1 MNEIFLILCI
11 FIILTTC
18 NAYDYLHL
26 FLSLRTLTNGNFEL
40 SLNIINERQI
50 NRPMT
55 DYIFT
60 GTLENIDKVLYN
72 SRNNIEKIKNENHHW
87 VYIPN
92 TCNFKDVKYFSNK
105 TIFLTSNLCHN
116 NRTFYE
122 NYSDYTFTFIFG
134 FNDYINKIEKTNFYY
149 AKVGRRAEK
158 DIYLI
163 LGIIFAVNLITG
175 IICAVITNKRI
186 KKIIALPINIINYH
200 LYYILLGI
208 NMFNVFII
216 FLNSPSMT
224 IIAEYVFLIGHSFFK
239 TQLYTCILLLLQGW
253 MLINFSLGLKF
264 KKYFW
269 YILLYDLG
277 FSLVLNLSLYLFQ
290 ITSKLN
296 LYFFKSDLEQIAF
309 MSYLI
314 YSIFKILIPLYK
326 QKKIEERRR
335 SDFVECVTFKYEKM
349 LKLYV
354 FSGICSVIIFI
365 FPFIEHALLHGYIY
379 DFNFHYILNVIYEL
393 ICCVGLNFILLSN
406 ILPRYFFES
415 IIYNYKEIS
424 GLTAD
429 ITEDNDK
436 NKLNISQLTSS
447 NLNKTMKEGSP
458 ILFINP
464 FASTKNSSVFNKLL
478 IGIATNNK

>member
-239 TQLYTCILLLLQGW
+239 TQLYTCILLFLQGW
-253 MLINFSLGLKF
+253 MLINFSIGIKF

-296 LYFFKSDLEQIAF
+296 LYYFKSDLEQVAF

-335 SDFVECVTFKYEKM
+335 SDFVECLTFKYKKL
-349 LKLYV
+349 LKFYV

-365 FPFIEHALLHGYIY
+365 FPFIEHALLIGYIY
-379 DFNFHYILNVIYEL
+379 DFHFHYILNIIYEL

-415 IIYNYKEIS
+415 IIYDYKEIS
-424 GLTAD
+424 VFTAD
-429 ITEDNDK
+429 IIENDDK
-436 NKLNISQLTSS
+436 NQFNISKLTSVE
-447 NLNKTMKEGSP
+447 LNKTMKEGSP

-464 FASTKNSSVFNKLL
+464 FASTKNSLVFNKLL
-478 IGIATNNK
+478 LGIATNNK

>member
-1 MNEIFLILCI
+1 M
-11 FIILTTC
+11 IIS
-18 NAYDYLHL
+18 
-26 FLSLRTLTNGNFEL
+26 F
-40 SLNIINERQI
+40 NERQI

-116 NRTFYE
+116 NNSFFE
-122 NYSDYTFTFIFG
+122 NYSDYTFTYIYG

-239 TQLYTCILLLLQGW
+239 TKFYTCILLLLQGW
-253 MLINFSLGLKF
+253 MLLNFSIGINF
-264 KKYFW
+264 KKYLW
-269 YILLYDLG
+269 YIFLYDLG

-335 SDFVECVTFKYEKM
+335 SDFVECITFKYEKM

-365 FPFIEHALLHGYIY
+365 FPFIEHALLIGYIY
-379 DFNFHYILNVIYEL
+379 DFHFHYILNIIYEL

-436 NKLNISQLTSS
+436 NKFNISKLTSS
-447 NLNKTMKEGSP
+447 NLNKTMKEGNP
-458 ILFINP
+458 IIFINP
-464 FASTKNSSVFNKLL
+464 FASTKNSFVFKNIL

>member
-18 NAYDYLHL
+18 NAYEYLYL
-26 FLSLRTLTNGNFEL
+26 ILSFRSLTGGSFDV
-40 SLNIINERQI
+40 SLNIINERRI

-60 GTLENIDKVLYN
+60 GTLENIDKVLDN

-116 NRTFYE
+116 NNSFFE
-122 NYSDYTFTFIFG
+122 NYSDYTFTYIYG

-149 AKVGRRAEK
+149 AKVGRTTGK
-158 DIYLI
+158 GIYLI
-163 LGIIFAVNLITG
+163 LAIIFAVNLITG
-175 IICAVITNKRI
+175 VICAYITNKRI
-186 KKIIALPINIINYH
+186 KKIIVLPINIINYRLYH
-200 LYYILLGI
+200 LLLGI
-208 NMFNVFII
+208 NMFNLFII
-216 FLNSPSMT
+216 FLNNSTMT
-224 IIAEYVFLIGHSFFK
+224 IIAEYLFLFGHSLFK
-239 TQLYTCILLLLQGW
+239 TYFYTCNILSLQGW
-253 MLINFSLGLKF
+253 MLINFSIGIKF
-264 KKYFW
+264 KKYIW
-269 YILLYDLG
+269 YILLYNLG

-296 LYFFKSDLEQIAF
+296 LYSFKSDLEQIAF

-326 QKKIEERRR
+326 QKNYEERRR
-335 SDFVECVTFKYEKM
+335 SDYVECLTFKYEKM

-365 FPFIEHALLHGYIY
+365 FPFIEHALLLGYIY

-436 NKLNISQLTSS
+436 NKFNISKLTSS
-447 NLNKTMKEGSP
+447 NLNKTMKEGNP
-458 ILFINP
+458 IIFINP
-464 FASTKNSSVFNKLL
+464 FASTKNSLVFKNLL
-478 IGIATNNK
+478 LGIATNNK